1 MKFTSTPLALVTAS
15 ALAGAALA
23 APAMARD
30 LSYGGYISATHP
42 VNTAGLN
49 PYFEKITADTNGSI
63 QWKTFY
69 GGAMGGPKELLGA
82 VGDNVL
88 DAAGVVDVYVKSDL
102 PHSVLL
108 SSLFVAADDVL
119 AFAAAMNE
127 FQLLNCP
134 SCLKDYEK
142 NGVKPLAW
150 YSTSPYVLMCTSKV
164 TSLADLQGKKAR
176 ATSRMGV
183 LMNTLGATAVSV
195 TSAEMYEAMQRGQAD
210 CSVGS
215 AAWLTAYNIKDFV
228 KSIVSDPLGAYIGS
242 MVMNLNQDVWDDL
255 EENEQAAII
264 DGLPDLIANI
274 QWAYLAEDS
283 EAIAAAEAAGAKV
296 YPADKDLADKI
307 AEIRPGEYAAAA
319 EQGKIDGIENADEI
333 IQGYKTLV
341 DKWRGIVAE
350 TGGDKAKYAEALRTE
365 IFSKLPR

>member
-1 MKFTSTPLALVTAS
+1 MNITRTALALTTAV
-15 ALAGAALA
+15 ATTIA
-23 APAMARD
+23 APAMARE
-30 LSYGGYISATHP
+30 LTYGHYISTTHP
-42 VNTAGLN
+42 VNTEGMT
-49 PYFEKITADTNGSI
+49 PYFDKITADTDGSI
-63 QWKTFY
+63 TWNAFF

-102 PHSVLL
+102 PHSALL

-127 FQLLNCP
+127 YQLLRCP
-134 SCLKDYEK
+134 SCLDDYER
-142 NGVKPLAW
+142 NNVKPLAW
-150 YSTSPYVLMCTSKV
+150 YSTSPYLLMCTSKV
-164 TSLADLQGKKAR
+164 TSLDELAGKKAR

-183 LMNTLGATAVSV
+183 LMNTLGGTAVSI

-242 MVMNLNQDVWDDL
+242 MVMNMNQDVWDDL
-255 EENEQAAII
+255 EPNERQAII

-274 QWAYLAEDS
+274 QWAYAAEDAA
-283 EAIAAAEAAGAKV
+283 AIAAAEEAGAVV

-307 AEIRPGEYAAAA
+307 AEIRPTEYAAAA
-319 EQGKIDGIENADEI
+319 EQGKADGIENAEEVV
-333 IQGYKTLV
+333 QGYKDLV
-341 DKWRGIVAE
+341 EKWRGIVAE
-350 TGGDKAKYAEALRTE
+350 VGDDKAAYAEALRTE
-365 IFSKLPR
+365 IFSKLEH